1 MDCSQY
7 FGFSRAHQRLWGAAK
22 YMNGLAIGRGTFA
35 GIRIAKRPAKTVF
48 TTVSLGILSAA
59 KNKEEHG

>member
-1 MDCSQY
+1 
-7 FGFSRAHQRLWGAAK
+7 
-22 YMNGLAIGRGTFA
+22 MNGLAIGKGTRA

-59 KNKEEHG
+59 KNKDEDVKRESAALFQKSRKDSKQ